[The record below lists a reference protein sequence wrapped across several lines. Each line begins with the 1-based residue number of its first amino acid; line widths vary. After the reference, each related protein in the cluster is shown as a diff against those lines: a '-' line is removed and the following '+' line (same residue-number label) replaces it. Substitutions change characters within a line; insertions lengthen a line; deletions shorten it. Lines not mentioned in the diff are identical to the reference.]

1 MALGF
6 ADKITLPAAT
16 ATRLSTALTAAG
28 YTGRMI
34 GSFLEIDDFALADL
48 RRGDGSDVSATV
60 GVPVSGVNG
69 GVYRRES
76 ADPSAPIDPGR
87 IWLFST
93 VGGDIGVTFES
104 Y

>member
-1 MALGF
+1 MAKGF
-6 ADKITLPAAT
+6 ADKITLVAAT
-16 ATRLSTALTAAG
+16 ATRLSDALAAAG
-28 YTGRMI
+28 YTGSMI

-48 RRGDGSDVSATV
+48 RRGDASDVSAAV
-60 GVPVSGVNG
+60 GVPISGVNG

-76 ADPSAPIDPGR
+76 GHQAAPVDPSR

-93 VGGDIGVTFES
+93 TGGDIGVTFES